1 MYRYIMIESKLNID
15 QFESMI
21 ISLFSEFIDIDHI
34 NHDTKRLVIYFNH
47 DIEISLKDIII
58 NLSQDT
64 LVDFRLYESFVYTQ
78 KEDLE
83 RHLKFVETKLKE
95 INFNLYSYIDDHV
108 LLIHFIHQ
116 FDQSFKSY
124 IFGKFNYDQIML
136 ETVQTF
142 LEYNQNISLAAK
154 ALYVHR
160 NTLTQ
165 RLDKFYHSTGFDIR
179 KFMDGFII
187 YHLLLST

>member
-47 DIEISLKDIII
+47 DIELSLKDIII

-83 RHLKFVETKLKE
+83 WHLKFVETKLKE